1 MDMALVTTITTP
13 TVTETSP
20 GTYQMSVEATLTD
33 DADAETRTFSAS
45 LSSTTQAARDQVAA
59 TLAGQIKEW
68 RASVV
73 RIAGYATA
81 LAALKTNIEGRL

>member
-1 MDMALVTTITTP
+1 MALVTTIDMP
-13 TVTETSP
+13 TVTETMP
-20 GTYQMSVEATLTD
+20 GTYTVSVRATLTD
-33 DADAETRTFSAS
+33 GEAVETQDFSAS

-59 TLAGQIKEW
+59 ALAGQIVAW

-73 RIAGYATA
+73 RIAGYAAA

>member
-1 MDMALVTTITTP
+1 MAMVTTINTP
-13 TVTETSP
+13 TVTETLP
-20 GTYQMSVEATLTD
+20 GTYTVSVTATLTD
-33 DADAETRTFSAS
+33 GTDVVTKDFSAS
-45 LSSTTQAARDQVAA
+45 LSSTTQAARDQIAI
-59 TLAGQIKEW
+59 TLAGQIVAW